1 MRTRL
6 LLGAMMALA
15 SAAVLLSQ
23 EVNLNS
29 GRLEIGPNGA
39 APKGKGKGKQK
50 GPAAP
55 TPRWPDGHVNLGTV
69 ASEKGVWE
77 GNAGSTLATN
87 PPGGL
92 DNPTM
97 YLPTNMK
104 TADVP
109 FQPWAKALY
118 EYRQAETTKDDPHVR
133 CKPSG
138 GPRMHHTP
146 YGTEFV
152 EVPEEKKIY
161 LMGVGGPHTWRVIF
175 MDGRE
180 HPKDFDPSYSGH
192 STGKWDGDTLVVD
205 SVGFN
210 EKFWLTREGIPST
223 SALHLIERFTR
234 TDHDTLKYEVTI
246 DDPGAYTRPWTGG
259 WFIRW
264 QAGEEMYEYICQ
276 ENNRDIEH
284 MYGGARN

>member
-1 MRTRL
+1 
-6 LLGAMMALA
+6 
-15 SAAVLLSQ
+15 
-23 EVNLNS
+23 
-29 GRLEIGPNGA
+29 
-39 APKGKGKGKQK
+39 
-50 GPAAP
+50 
-55 TPRWPDGHVNLGTV
+55 
-69 ASEKGVWE
+69 
-77 GNAGSTLATN
+77 
-87 PPGGL
+87 
-92 DNPTM
+92 
-97 YLPTNMK
+97 
-104 TADVP
+104 
-109 FQPWAKALY
+109 
-118 EYRQAETTKDDPHVR
+118 
-133 CKPSG
+133 
-138 GPRMHHTP
+138 MHHTP
-146 YGTEFV
+146 YGTEFI

-161 LMGVGGPHTWRVIF
+161 RLGVGGPHTWRVIF

-180 HPKDFDPSYSGH
+180 HPKDLDPSYSGH

-205 SVGFN
+205 TIGFN

-246 DDPGAYTRPWTGG
+246 DDPGAYTKPWTGG